1 MKTIFLIF
9 LTLLPVLT
17 LSQKITV
24 FVYYESERICNRSTT
39 IDTVLMFPDT
49 LSDYIDDAKYVF
61 DIDNLT
67 VTITRE
73 DVNFKKV
80 INKVTCDSISENKWR
95 FNYYFFGTILYGWE
109 VDLTPTSESI
119 LFFSLLE
126 NQTSVRKF
134 LSFRVEKN

>member
-1 MKTIFLIF
+1 MKTLFLIF

-24 FVYYESERICNRSTT
+24 FVYYESERICYRSTT

-80 INKVTCDSISENKWR
+80 INKVTCDTISENKWR
-95 FNYYFFGTILYGWE
+95 FNYYLFGTILYGWE

-119 LFFSLLE
+119 LFFSFLE
-126 NQTSVRKF
+126 SETTVRKF